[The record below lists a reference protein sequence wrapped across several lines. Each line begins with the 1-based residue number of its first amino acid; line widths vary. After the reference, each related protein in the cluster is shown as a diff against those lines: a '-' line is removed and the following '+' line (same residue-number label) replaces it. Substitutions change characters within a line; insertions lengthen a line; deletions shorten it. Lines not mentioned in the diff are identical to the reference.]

1 MSLMISIIMPVF
13 NTLNEIDEA
22 ILSIL
27 NQSYK
32 NFELVIVND
41 GSTHKTLKHLKYW
54 ELKDKR
60 IIILNQENMG
70 QAYARINGL
79 KLARGDIV
87 TFVDSDDLV
96 STDYLKHLTM
106 GFINDSIDI
115 TAVKYREFKNN
126 IITNINHNNYTKK
139 VFDSHSYLYR
149 VLLYNNGIYN
159 VGFWGKAFRKDF
171 LTKQSLPKGHV
182 YEDLAA
188 MPEIISSA
196 RKIYW
201 IDSYDY
207 FYRYRK
213 NSTTKSYSN
222 EKYQDLL
229 WALDKVKTLVN
240 KNSYLYNPYKVLVFN
255 HLTFFW
261 IWSIKNKKK
270 YDDIVKKI
278 DSISL
283 SFLYNCL
290 LKGIHV
296 SIKGLFL
303 LTIYRKCNFAFSFV
317 SNIFCYYL

>member
-41 GSTHKTLKHLKYW
+41 GSTYKTLKHLKYW

-126 IITNINHNNYTKK
+126 IITNINHNNY
-139 VFDSHSYLYR
+139 
-149 VLLYNNGIYN
+149 
-159 VGFWGKAFRKDF
+159 
-171 LTKQSLPKGHV
+171 
-182 YEDLAA
+182 
-188 MPEIISSA
+188 IISSTC
-196 RKIYW
+196 I
-201 IDSYDY
+201 
-207 FYRYRK
+207 
-213 NSTTKSYSN
+213 
-222 EKYQDLL
+222 
-229 WALDKVKTLVN
+229 
-240 KNSYLYNPYKVLVFN
+240 
-255 HLTFFW
+255 
-261 IWSIKNKKK
+261 
-270 YDDIVKKI
+270 
-278 DSISL
+278 
-283 SFLYNCL
+283 
-290 LKGIHV
+290 
-296 SIKGLFL
+296 
-303 LTIYRKCNFAFSFV
+303 
-317 SNIFCYYL
+317 